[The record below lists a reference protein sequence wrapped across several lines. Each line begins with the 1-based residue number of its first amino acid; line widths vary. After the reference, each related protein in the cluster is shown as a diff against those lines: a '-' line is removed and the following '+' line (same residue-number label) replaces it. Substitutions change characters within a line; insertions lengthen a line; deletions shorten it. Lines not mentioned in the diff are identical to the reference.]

1 MYEIKSWRPLSQ
13 KVFTVE
19 EEPDSI
25 NIHDIGSLKDLLRL
39 VFIAEEFRNF
49 KVVIDSGDLIRSI
62 NQKKKSNVLQAY
74 RCPL

>member
-19 EEPDSI
+19 EELDSI

-39 VFIAEEFRNF
+39 VLIAEEFRNF

-62 NQKKKSNVLQAY
+62 NQKKKSDVLQAY